1 MPLFLSPGP
10 ILGRSVWLRPCTT
23 NLMPVPQ
30 YSRGDLWRVHSFIKI
45 LFKFR
50 MSRRWRRWGER
61 EVKRGCARSFS
72 WPCVSETSS
81 TILISFIDNSRA
93 LVSPLAREPAFFIS
107 SPGFR
112 IEGAAFA
119 VKEMALVARAS
130 LEEDL
135 RSSFGGD
142 RGIIGIKIGR

>member
-1 MPLFLSPGP
+1 M
-10 ILGRSVWLRPCTT
+10 
-23 NLMPVPQ
+23 
-30 YSRGDLWRVHSFIKI
+30 
-45 LFKFR
+45 
-50 MSRRWRRWGER
+50 
-61 EVKRGCARSFS
+61 
-72 WPCVSETSS
+72 
-81 TILISFIDNSRA
+81 
-93 LVSPLAREPAFFIS
+93 SPLAREPAFFIS

-119 VKEMALVARAS
+119 VKEMALVAQAS

>member
-1 MPLFLSPGP
+1 M
-10 ILGRSVWLRPCTT
+10 
-23 NLMPVPQ
+23 
-30 YSRGDLWRVHSFIKI
+30 
-45 LFKFR
+45 
-50 MSRRWRRWGER
+50 
-61 EVKRGCARSFS
+61 
-72 WPCVSETSS
+72 
-81 TILISFIDNSRA
+81 
-93 LVSPLAREPAFFIS
+93 SPLAREPAFFIS

-112 IEGAAFA
+112 IEGA